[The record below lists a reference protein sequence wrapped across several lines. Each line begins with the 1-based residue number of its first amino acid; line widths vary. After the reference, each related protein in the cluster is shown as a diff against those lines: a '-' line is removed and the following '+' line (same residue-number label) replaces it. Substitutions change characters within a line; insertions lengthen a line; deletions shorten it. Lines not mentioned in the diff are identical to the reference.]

1 MCNDAQNQQQ
11 VTHGN
16 TPKDQGTAHCK
27 AAVRITHH
35 GLLINGRSRPVAL
48 NHTTMNTVRRRK
60 VRKFQTPDAFPDL
73 RNMPQTFR
81 SIDQLPSPNIGLRM
95 PDGEC
100 TAQINGC
107 AYQQQTGQQS
117 FSQFHLR
124 VLPGLVR
131 PVGRCRSRVPDSA
144 ERHDL
149 KRNCS
154 GTQPPAL
161 RGAGP
166 AGGL

>member
-60 VRKFQTPDAFPDL
+60 VRKFQTPDALPDL